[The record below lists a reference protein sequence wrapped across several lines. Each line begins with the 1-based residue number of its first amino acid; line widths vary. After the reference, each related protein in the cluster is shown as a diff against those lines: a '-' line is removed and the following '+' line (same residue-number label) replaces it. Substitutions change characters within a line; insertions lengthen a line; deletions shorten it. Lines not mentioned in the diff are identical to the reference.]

1 MHGIHICFL
10 QDGMHFQEDLCRFQ
24 SVVSTVTLLSRA

>member
-1 MHGIHICFL
+1 MRGIHICFL

-24 SVVSTVTLLSRA
+24 SGVSIARLLSRQ